1 MVDVQLLPL
10 FESQVMVDELNF
22 TQMKVNTTNFIHE
35 ARSEISMNRFIN
47 NKVTFYEEFVDRIKC
62 VIVDCCDSFVYFA
75 FQWK

>member
-1 MVDVQLLPL
+1 
-10 FESQVMVDELNF
+10 
-22 TQMKVNTTNFIHE
+22 
-35 ARSEISMNRFIN
+35 MNRFIN